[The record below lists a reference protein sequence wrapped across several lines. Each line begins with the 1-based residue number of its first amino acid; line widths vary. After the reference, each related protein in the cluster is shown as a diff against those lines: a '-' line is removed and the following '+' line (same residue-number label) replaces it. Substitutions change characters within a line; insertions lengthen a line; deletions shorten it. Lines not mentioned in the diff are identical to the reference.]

1 MFENIN
7 IRRVLIAPLDWGLG
21 HATRCIPIIH
31 ALLANGYEV
40 IIAADGLPA
49 VLLAKEFPTIETL
62 TLKGYEIKYA
72 KTGAGL
78 FWQLLKQLPR
88 IVQTISTEN
97 DWLQKI
103 IVSEKIDLVISDN
116 RFGLHT
122 KLVPC
127 IFITHQLTIKAPLVW
142 VEKILQKINYYFINQ
157 YAVCWVPDIAG
168 AINLAGELSHPIV
181 MPKIPVKYIGLLS
194 RLENKNYAIEFQ
206 YCFLLS
212 GPEPQ
217 RTVLEKKLVASIG
230 SLPGKALLVRGLP
243 GSNKELIAPLN
254 TTVYNHLPTHQL
266 SKMIC
271 ASEMIICRSGYST
284 IMELVRLQK
293 KAALIPTPGQT
304 EQVYL
309 AKNLAAN
316 NWFYSADQSLLDM
329 STQLKEAMHQLYSIP
344 DFHFFHS
351 NDLPALLRK
360 G

>member
-7 IRRVLIAPLDWGLG
+7 ICRILIAPLDWGLG

-40 IIAADGLPA
+40 VIAADGVPS
-49 VLLAKEFPTIETL
+49 VLLAKEFPTIKSL

-97 DWLQKI
+97 AWLQKI

-127 IFITHQLTIKAPLVW
+127 IFITHQLTIKAPIVW

-157 YAVCWVPDIAG
+157 YSVCWVPDIAG
-168 AINLAGELSHPIV
+168 AINLAGELSHPTV

-194 RLENKNYAIEFQ
+194 RLENNHFAIEFQ

-217 RTVLEKKLVASIG
+217 RTLLEKKLVASIG
-230 SLPGKALLVRGLP
+230 VLPGKALLVRGLP

-254 TTVYNHLPTHQL
+254 TIVYNHLPTHQL

-293 KAALIPTPGQT
+293 KAVLIPTPGQT
-304 EQVYL
+304 EQAYL
-309 AKNLAAN
+309 AKKLAAL
-316 NWFYSADQSLLDM
+316 NWFYSADQTSLNV
-329 STQLKEAMHQLYSIP
+329 STQIKEALYQSYLIP

-351 NDLPALLRK
+351 NDLPALLRE

>member
-1 MFENIN
+1 LFENIN

-31 ALLANGYEV
+31 ALLVNGYEV
-40 IIAADGLPA
+40 VIAADGVPS
-49 VLLAKEFPTIETL
+49 VLLAKEFPTIKSL

-97 DWLQKI
+97 AWLQKI

-127 IFITHQLTIKAPLVW
+127 IFITHQLTIKAPIVW
-142 VEKILQKINYYFINQ
+142 VEKILQKVNYYFINQ
-157 YAVCWVPDIAG
+157 YSVCWVPDIAG
-168 AINLAGELSHPIV
+168 DINLAGELSHPTV

-194 RLENKNYAIEFQ
+194 RLENNHFAIEFQ

-230 SLPGKALLVRGLP
+230 ALPGKALLVRGLP

-254 TTVYNHLPTHQL
+254 TIVYNHLPTHQL

-293 KAALIPTPGQT
+293 KAVLIPTPGQT
-304 EQVYL
+304 EQAYL
-309 AKNLAAN
+309 AKKLAAL
-316 NWFYSADQSLLDM
+316 NWFYSADQTSLNV
-329 STQLKEAMHQLYSIP
+329 STQIKEALYQSYSIP

>member
-31 ALLANGYEV
+31 ALLAQGYEV
-40 IIAADGLPA
+40 VIAADGAPA
-49 VLLAKEFPTIETL
+49 VLLAKEFPSITIL
-62 TLKGYEIKYA
+62 PLRGYKIQYA

-97 DWLQKI
+97 AWLQKI
-103 IVSEKIDLVISDN
+103 IVTEKIDLVISDN

-127 IFITHQLTIKAPLVW
+127 VFITHQLTIKAPIVW

-157 YAVCWVPDIAG
+157 YSACWVPDIAG
-168 AINLAGELSHPIV
+168 DINLAGVLSHPTV
-181 MPKIPVKYIGLLS
+181 LPKIPIKYIGLLS
-194 RLENKNYAIEFQ
+194 RVENKKIAIEFQ

-217 RTVLEKKLVASIG
+217 RTLLEKKLVTSIG

-243 GSNKELIAPLN
+243 DSNKELMAPLN
-254 TTVYNHLPTHQL
+254 TTVYNHLPTDQL
-266 SKMIC
+266 TEMLC
-271 ASEMIICRSGYST
+271 ASEIVICRSGYST

-293 KAALIPTPGQT
+293 KAVLIPTPGQT

-309 AKNLAAN
+309 VKKLATT
-316 NWFYSADQSLLDM
+316 NWFYSVEQNALNL
-329 STQLKEAMHQLYSIP
+329 STQLNEAMLQLYSIP
-344 DFHFFHS
+344 DFYFFHS
-351 NDLPALLRK
+351 NDLPALLHK